1 MSYTYLTAQQ
11 LAEKIQYDA
20 RTIRNQLKDSV
31 KLLSIQLTS
40 HHSQHIQKRV
50 KAMFYRL
57 LQNIFNAKNIYS
69 RRVVFF
75 RIHLAWTIS
84 WKDFMWT
91 TLNIKIKVLW
101 S

>member
-69 RRVVFF
+69 RRVVFSQ
-75 RIHLAWTIS
+75 IHLVWTIY

-91 TLNIKIKVLW
+91 TLNIKIKVL
-101 S
+101 

>member
-75 RIHLAWTIS
+75 RIHLA
-84 WKDFMWT
+84 
-91 TLNIKIKVLW
+91 
-101 S
+101 